1 MRHADGRRLLRRI
14 FVFEPVWK
22 KAWKS
27 SSGYVTIL
35 CGKTEQLSEFLS
47 MLQRNLPQ
55 VLRDEMLESMVA
67 EAIPAGIPGIIRQ

>member
-1 MRHADGRRLLRRI
+1 MPMEGDSFGVFLFLRLSG
-14 FVFEPVWK
+14 K

-35 CGKTEQLSEFLS
+35 CGKTEQLSKYLS

-55 VLRDEMLESMVA
+55 VLRDEMLENMVA
-67 EAIPAGIPGIIRQ
+67 EAIPADIPGIIRQ